1 MDNPNVISDVDIKV
15 VVEST
20 EDLSKLNKKDISL
33 YIDLSQGP
41 EEDSKYKIKYE
52 TTYQFKKINIEPNI
66 VEVE

>member
-15 VVEST
+15 DVEST

-52 TTYQFKKINIEPNI
+52 TTYQLKKVNIEPNI

>member
-1 MDNPNVISDVDIKV
+1 PNVISDVDIKV